1 LGEHCKT
8 YSAALRFLG
17 PQGFAGPH
25 GLAAFFFAGPQ
36 GLEASFLGPQGFF
49 CSEPVGFAGAS
60 AERAS
65 GAADKPAKASAN
77 AATVDFLDIYFLLM
91 IKLEN

>member
-1 LGEHCKT
+1 L
-8 YSAALRFLG
+8 L
-17 PQGFAGPH
+17 
-25 GLAAFFFAGPQ
+25 AFFFAGPQ
-36 GLEASFLGPQGFF
+36 GFAASFLGPQGFF
-49 CSEPVGFAGAS
+49 CSELVGFTGAS